1 MTAVRE
7 YLMAPVSNEKLSTV
21 EAAIAELNTAKTVWE
36 LYNRDH
42 DGGYGF
48 NPFTSRVRDANNA
61 LIEARA
67 AE

>member
-7 YLMAPVSNEKLSTV
+7 YLMAPVSNETLNTV
-21 EAAIAELNTAKTVWE
+21 DAALAELNTAKTVWE
-36 LYNRDH
+36 IYNRDH

-48 NPFTSRVRDANNA
+48 NPFTNRVRDANNA